1 MKKRQSKKLVIEVNP
16 PTEESQPKIKLDFAA
31 IKKKNGTTYEFV
43 LEESP
48 EDGVSSLQSF
58 DDDDEE
64 GDGNRGDMELS

>member
-1 MKKRQSKKLVIEVNP
+1 MDVKTSGIQRSTKKRQSKKLIIEVNP

-48 EDGVSSLQSF
+48 EDGGGVSSL
-58 DDDDEE
+58 
-64 GDGNRGDMELS
+64 